1 MEMTCFHQSQS
12 WNKSPKRRPG
22 SFPNSSASTKFSL
35 RYRDIGMQRQREEGA
50 LAVHSMLIQL
60 KIQQVGEYAP
70 EAQAVGTGRQGNPV

>member
-1 MEMTCFHQSQS
+1 
-12 WNKSPKRRPG
+12 
-22 SFPNSSASTKFSL
+22 
-35 RYRDIGMQRQREEGA
+35 MQRQREEGA